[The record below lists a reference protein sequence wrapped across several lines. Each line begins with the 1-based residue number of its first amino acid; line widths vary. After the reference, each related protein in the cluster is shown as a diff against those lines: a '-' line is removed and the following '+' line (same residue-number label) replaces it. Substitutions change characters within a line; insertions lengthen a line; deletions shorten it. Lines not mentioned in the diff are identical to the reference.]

1 MALWCGLIGCGQ
13 VTMAYVARPRRHRR
27 DVNRTDV
34 SIEFQPF
41 EGNGRQDDMSD
52 WVLAKAVASRI
63 INVLRQ
69 QLARGAIAD
78 GGKF

>member
-1 MALWCGLIGCGQ
+1 
-13 VTMAYVARPRRHRR
+13 MAYVARPRRHRR

-69 QLARGAIAD
+69 
-78 GGKF
+78 